1 MPQAQKLA
9 DNLLKLIQDHIDG
22 FNESIPKHQRDIYNK
37 VAELLKGLQLKNG
50 RIDINNIE
58 NYKLIPKVLKEIES
72 FMLDPAYQKSVA
84 DYLTAFDAV
93 SAVHNTYFSSL
104 VSNFKPTK
112 VLAEVRKQSIDATL
126 NSLTEAGVN
135 EYIGKKAGELLRTSI
150 TSGMKYA
157 DMVDSLRSFIVG
169 DAQADGSLARYAKQ
183 ITTDALNQYSAQY
196 SSTLSQDLGLEW
208 GMYVGSNI
216 VTTRPFCEHL
226 TKKRY
231 IHKSELSTVLNVSI
245 DGVKLCSKEI
255 PCAKT
260 TGLPS
265 GMIPGTNPENFII
278 NRGGYNCGHQFI
290 WVTESMV
297 PKDIVERVKKGTP
310 PPVQKPTPQPT
321 PPTAPKK
328 PTKVSVSE
336 PKTLTQYQEK
346 LSKDY
351 NVTTE
356 GINKMNPDI
365 VGPIM
370 DQFMSLA
377 DQYNVNIKKIS
388 VNTIGKRTKAQAL
401 TNKHT
406 LEKEITFNTNYF
418 GKAIEDASPTTS
430 EVQTKWKA
438 TFDKG
443 NELKYTVTHEFGH
456 VIATI
461 KSLRSLGKQ
470 SKFTEEF
477 VDLYFEYAKKIRP
490 LMLKVNKE
498 YRNGGITR
506 DSWNALLEASVSRYA
521 NTSIEEFLAESF
533 ANVQLS
539 SNPHPYAVRAVE
551 LIDKYF
557 KK

>member
-1 MPQAQKLA
+1 MPQAQKQA
-9 DNLLKLIQDHIDG
+9 DSLLKLIQDHIDS

-37 VAELLKGLQLKNG
+37 VAELLKGLQLKSG

-84 DYLTAFDAV
+84 DYLTAFDTV
-93 SAVHNTYFSSL
+93 SAVHNTYFSTL
-104 VSNFKPTK
+104 VKDFKPTK
-112 VLAEVRKQSIDATL
+112 VLAEVKKQSIDATL

-208 GMYVGSNI
+208 GMYVGSNLT
-216 VTTRPFCEHL
+216 TTRPFCEHL

-297 PKDIVERVKKGTP
+297 PKDVLDKFKNQVKVE
-310 PPVQKPTPQPT
+310 QKPKQE
-321 PPTAPKK
+321 PPAP
-328 PTKVSVSE
+328 E
-336 PKTLTQYQEK
+336 PKIQYTEK
-346 LSKDY
+346 QIANAKANY
-351 NVTTE
+351 NDFLRLHT
-356 GINKMNPDI
+356 
-365 VGPIM
+365 
-370 DQFMSLA
+370 LA
-377 DQYNVNIKKIS
+377 DYDIA
-388 VNTIGKRTKAQAL
+388 TIGKNEAMQRMEYHNNIVNRIHGGDKELEREWKNFFLKEQVKADQKAAQSKAKL
-401 TNKHT
+401 AANKEASADI
-406 LEKEITFNTNYF
+406 LQPIKDAKRLVEYGKWLNNPKNPFRKEYFN
-418 GKAIEDASPTTS
+418 K
-430 EVQTKWKA
+430 
-438 TFDKG
+438 
-443 NELKYTVTHEFGH
+443 KYT
-456 VIATI
+456 
-461 KSLRSLGKQ
+461 Q
-470 SKFTEEF
+470 
-477 VDLYFEYAKKIRP
+477 
-490 LMLKVNKE
+490 
-498 YRNGGITR
+498 
-506 DSWNALLEASVSRYA
+506 ASVDA
-521 NTSIEEFLAESF
+521 FLA
-533 ANVQLS
+533 Q
-539 SNPHPYAVRAVE
+539 
-551 LIDKYF
+551 
-557 KK
+557 